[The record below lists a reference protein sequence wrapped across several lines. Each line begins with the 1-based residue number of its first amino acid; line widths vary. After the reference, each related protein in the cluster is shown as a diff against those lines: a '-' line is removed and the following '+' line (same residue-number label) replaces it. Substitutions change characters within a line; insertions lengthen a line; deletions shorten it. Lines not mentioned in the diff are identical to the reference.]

1 MSDAPPS
8 ASTTR
13 LTSGDALARS
23 ERDEAV
29 GSTSRLGPPR
39 HRPTWAEV
47 DLDAISDNVAALKA
61 HAAAPGLMAVV
72 KADGYGH
79 GMIPAARAA
88 LAGGADWLGVALV
101 EEGEA
106 LRAAGI
112 TAPVLVLTEPP
123 SPALPAM
130 VEARLTP
137 TVYSREFL
145 AAVSSYARAISTT
158 VEVHL
163 KLDTGM
169 RRVGV
174 PDGEWDAALRRV
186 RDDSWVRMTG
196 LWSHF
201 ALADEPDHPFV
212 AEQHHR
218 FADALEL
225 AERLGVAPSVRHL
238 ANSAATLRAPD
249 THYDLV
255 RPGLAVYGLEPA
267 PGLAGEVPLRPA
279 LRWCSRASLVKRLA
293 AGEALSYG
301 LRWTAPRETTVATVP
316 AGYADGVTRALTN
329 TGAVVC
335 RGRRAPMVG
344 TVCMDQFMV
353 DLGDEEAVAGDEVVL
368 LGEQG
373 GERVTAE
380 DWAQWLGT
388 INYEVVCGIGR
399 RVPRVYVGGARD
411 A

>member
-1 MSDAPPS
+1 MTDAPPGS
-8 ASTTR
+8 ATTRILSGDPLARTERDRAVAST
-13 LTSGDALARS
+13 S
-23 ERDEAV
+23 E
-29 GSTSRLGPPR
+29 LGPPR

-47 DLDAISDNVAALKA
+47 DLDAITGNVAALKA

-72 KADGYGH
+72 KADAYGH

-88 LAGGADWLGVALV
+88 LAGGADWLAVALV

-112 TAPVLVLTEPP
+112 TAPILVLTEPP

-130 VEARLTP
+130 VESRLTP
-137 TVYSREFL
+137 TVYSSEFF
-145 AAVSSYARAISTT
+145 AAASSYARAISTT
-158 VEVHL
+158 LEVHL

-174 PDGEWDAALRRV
+174 PDGEWDTALRRV

-212 AEQHHR
+212 AEQHDR
-218 FADALEL
+218 FAQALEL
-225 AERLGVAPSVRHL
+225 ARSLGVAPPQVHL
-238 ANSAATLRAPD
+238 ANSAATLRAPE

-267 PGLAGEVPLRPA
+267 PGMAGDVPLRPA
-279 LRWCSRASLVKRLA
+279 LRWCSRAALVKRLA
-293 AGEALSYG
+293 AGEAVSYG
-301 LRWTAPRETTVATVP
+301 LRWTAPRDTTVVTVP

-329 TGAVVC
+329 TGEVVC

-353 DLGDEEAVAGDEVVL
+353 DLGDEDAVAGDEVVL
-368 LGEQG
+368 IGRQG
-373 GERVTAE
+373 QAEVTAD
-380 DWAQWLGT
+380 DWAEWLGT
-388 INYEVVCGIGR
+388 INYEVVCGVGR
-399 RVPRVYVGGARD
+399 RVPRVYVGGGRAT
-411 A
+411 

>member
-1 MSDAPPS
+1 MSDALPS